1 MEKLLV
7 TQALNELKLLDSRI
21 VNEICKSKFVASAKT
36 VEKNITPYCSKENFI
51 TKAKA
56 SYDSINALIE
66 RKSKIKAAVIASNA
80 TTKVEING
88 VTMTVAEALELKTS
102 IGYKQ
107 DMLTDMKAQLAS
119 AKSEMEKKNLDLERK
134 IDNILETMVSKDA
147 KTKKDDFKEITD
159 PMRTNGEY
167 SLVDPL
173 RIEDVI
179 EKLENEIDGFK
190 SNVDSVLQISN
201 CITTIEF

>member
-36 VEKNITPYCSKENFI
+36 VEKNITPYCSKEDFI
-51 TKAKA
+51 TKAK
-56 SYDSINALIE
+56 SSFDSINALIE

-88 VTMTVAEALELKTS
+88 VIMTVAEALELKTS

-179 EKLENEIDGFK
+179 EKLENEIEGFK

>member
-51 TKAKA
+51 TKAK
-56 SYDSINALIE
+56 SSFDSINALIE

-80 TTKVEING
+80 TTRVEING
-88 VTMTVAEALELKTS
+88 VIMTVAEALELKTS

-179 EKLENEIDGFK
+179 EKLENEIEGFK

>member
-51 TKAKA
+51 TKAK
-56 SYDSINALIE
+56 SSFDSINALIE

>member
-36 VEKNITPYCSKENFI
+36 VEKNITPYCSKEDFI
-51 TKAKA
+51 TKAK
-56 SYDSINALIE
+56 SSFDSINALIE

-102 IGYKQ
+102 IGYKH

-179 EKLENEIDGFK
+179 EKLENEIEGFK

>member
-107 DMLTDMKAQLAS
+107 DMLTDMKSQLAS
-119 AKSEMEKKNLDLERK
+119 AKSEMEKRNLDLERK

-179 EKLENEIDGFK
+179 EKLENEIEGFK

>member
-36 VEKNITPYCSKENFI
+36 VEKNITPYCSKEIFI

-88 VTMTVAEALELKTS
+88 VIMTVAEALELKTS

-179 EKLENEIDGFK
+179 EKLENEIEGFK

>member
-51 TKAKA
+51 TKAK
-56 SYDSINALIE
+56 SSFDSINELIE

-119 AKSEMEKKNLDLERK
+119 AKSEMEKKNLDLEIK

-179 EKLENEIDGFK
+179 EKLENEIEGFK

>member
-1 MEKLLV
+1 MEKLLI

-21 VNEICKSKFVASAKT
+21 LSEICKSKFVASAKT
-36 VEKNITPYCSKENFI
+36 VEKNITPYCTKESFI
-51 TKAKA
+51 EKAKS

-66 RKSKIKAAVIASNA
+66 RKARIKAAVIASNA

-88 VTMTVAEALELKTS
+88 ATMTVAEALELKNS
-102 IGYKQ
+102 ITYKE
-107 DMLTDMKAQLAS
+107 DMLSDMKAQLAS
-119 AKSEMEKKNLDLERK
+119 AKNDMEKKNLELERK

-147 KTKKDDFKEITD
+147 KTKKDDFNEITD
-159 PMRTNGEY
+159 PMITNGEY

-173 RIEDVI
+173 KIEEVI
-179 EKLENEIDGFK
+179 EKLDNEISGFK

-201 CITTIEF
+201 CITSIEF

>member
-51 TKAKA
+51 TKAK
-56 SYDSINALIE
+56 SSFDSINALIE

-107 DMLTDMKAQLAS
+107 DMLTDMKDQLAS

-179 EKLENEIDGFK
+179 EKLENEIEGFK

>member
-51 TKAKA
+51 TKAK
-56 SYDSINALIE
+56 SSFDSINALIE

-107 DMLTDMKAQLAS
+107 DMLTDMKSQLAS

>member
-51 TKAKA
+51 TKAK
-56 SYDSINALIE
+56 SSFDSINALIE

-179 EKLENEIDGFK
+179 EKLENEIEGFK